1 MYDYRIL
8 EIVNVVDGDTLD
20 VRISLG
26 FGLSATLR
34 FRLANIDTPEIFGR
48 NAVPAGAEAK
58 AFTVSW
64 LAANAPLGVRTFKG
78 SQAATG
84 IGDGSFGRYL
94 GEVYCIPTQE
104 LLSDALRAAGFGAGA

>member
-1 MYDYRIL
+1 M
-8 EIVNVVDGDTLD
+8 TLD

-26 FGLSATLR
+26 FGLAATLR

-48 NAVPAGAEAK
+48 NATPAGAEAK

-84 IGDGSFGRYL
+84 IGDGAFGRWL
-94 GEVYCIPTQE
+94 GEVYALTTGDV
-104 LLSDALRAAGFGAGA
+104 LADALQAAGYGS